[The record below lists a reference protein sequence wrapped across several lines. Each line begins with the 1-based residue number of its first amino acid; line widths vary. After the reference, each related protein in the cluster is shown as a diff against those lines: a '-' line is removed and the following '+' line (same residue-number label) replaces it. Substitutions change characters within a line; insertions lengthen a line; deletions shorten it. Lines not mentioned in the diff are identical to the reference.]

1 MSSTSKRPF
10 LFCGTDGL
18 QAGSY
23 DAPSGS
29 RIENEGAPSHLA
41 VNRSKCWPAGKKIH
55 VRFLDGSLEIQQ
67 RVRHWTQSWEEF
79 ANIDFKFMADDEQGH
94 ADIRV
99 DFQFVRDLGT
109 WSYIGRDAEVG
120 VIEQKH
126 PTMDF
131 GELNGNSPESEIHPF
146 RTHNDGKLEIVPGIR
161 KAVDNLVPLN
171 SRGIDLDPPYL
182 TPPRVALGR
191 AQLDEAHNA
200 NIRLNTLT
208 FVCKVGSWSTLEDRG
223 VQDPAQPVHDE
234 TSGKIVR
241 RDTTQTALPR
251 NTYAAGQPP
260 QVLTWL
266 TGLDLGKDANW
277 RIMCYAKAIT
287 HKGFDLV
294 IETWG
299 NTFCHSASAS
309 RVAHPAGWKGY
320 RAARSVPL
328 TCGSGIPP
336 ITKTKGKVMIADE
349 GAFDKS
355 PKVFISMSALD
366 MDSAKN
372 IRAKIFA
379 NKISSDGFT

>member
-131 GELNGNSPESEIHPF
+131 GELNGNSPESEVSHSVLHEFGHAIGCVHEHQANPIKW
-146 RTHNDGKLEIVPGIR
+146 D
-161 KAVDNLVPLN
+161 
-171 SRGIDLDPPYL
+171 
-182 TPPRVALGR
+182 R
-191 AQLDEAHNA
+191 AQ
-200 NIRLNTLT
+200 
-208 FVCKVGSWSTLEDRG
+208 V
-223 VQDPAQPVHDE
+223 
-234 TSGKIVR
+234 
-241 RDTTQTALPR
+241 
-251 NTYAAGQPP
+251 
-260 QVLTWL
+260 
-266 TGLDLGKDANW
+266 
-277 RIMCYAKAIT
+277 
-287 HKGFDLV
+287 
-294 IETWG
+294 
-299 NTFCHSASAS
+299 
-309 RVAHPAGWKGY
+309 
-320 RAARSVPL
+320 
-328 TCGSGIPP
+328 
-336 ITKTKGKVMIADE
+336 IADCKARYKWNE
-349 GAFDKS
+349 ATTRQQ
-355 PKVFISMSALD
+355 IL
-366 MDSAKN
+366 N
-372 IRAKIFA
+372 L
-379 NKISSDGFT
+379 

>member
-1 MSSTSKRPF
+1 MRNAGATWLDFPTSE
-10 LFCGTDGL
+10 
-18 QAGSY
+18 Q
-23 DAPSGS
+23 
-29 RIENEGAPSHLA
+29 H
-41 VNRSKCWPAGKKIH
+41 
-55 VRFLDGSLEIQQ
+55 
-67 RVRHWTQSWEEF
+67 
-79 ANIDFKFMADDEQGH
+79 FK
-94 ADIRV
+94 
-99 DFQFVRDLGT
+99 
-109 WSYIGRDAEVG
+109 
-120 VIEQKH
+120 
-126 PTMDF
+126 
-131 GELNGNSPESEIHPF
+131 
-146 RTHNDGKLEIVPGIR
+146 
-161 KAVDNLVPLN
+161 
-171 SRGIDLDPPYL
+171 
-182 TPPRVALGR
+182 
-191 AQLDEAHNA
+191 
-200 NIRLNTLT
+200 LNTLT

-320 RAARSVPL
+320 RTARSVPL